1 MLEIRWVVLDET
13 LRIKSII
20 SGGLKGPK
28 ARRYLGVFTGVVL
41 GLLFASF
48 LSFPEQNR

>member
-20 SGGLKGPK
+20 SGVLKGLR
-28 ARRYLGVFTGVVL
+28 ARRYLGVFAGVVL
-41 GLLFASF
+41 GIVFASF